1 MIEKWYVLWINVS
14 VAYFSG
20 IRVVPLCQDCSFRSF
35 PFISRG
41 TLLMK
46 NIYKLKMAKVLDVG
60 FLTSKLAFFAFLL
73 NSVISKGTVPNETI
87 TTYLLK
93 YFLRNVILINQAAG
107 TNLLLP

>member
-1 MIEKWYVLWINVS
+1 MIEKWYVLWLNVS

-46 NIYKLKMAKVLDVG
+46 NIYKLKMAKVLEVG
-60 FLTSKLAFFAFLL
+60 FLKSKLVFFAFLL